1 MSTDRSRQRQVQLLR
16 IFRKWHRLTG
26 AALFIFFFVIGITG
40 LVLGWK
46 KNSQGYILPHTQKGT
61 NKEVKNWLPLER
73 LQQLAQQAL
82 QKHYPDYSTEI
93 SRLDVR
99 PSKGMLKVLFEE
111 HHVGVQL
118 DGATGVTLNVAMRH
132 SDWIE
137 NLHDGSLVDDWL
149 GTKGYF
155 KLFYTTITGLALLLF
170 TITGFWLWYGPKH
183 LRKKKK

>member
-1 MSTDRSRQRQVQLLR
+1 MALSRPQQVQLLR
-16 IFRKWHRLTG
+16 NFRTWHRLTG
-26 AALFIFFFVIGITG
+26 AVLFVFFAIVGITG

-46 KNSQGYILPHTQKGT
+46 KDSQGYILPQTQKGSSPDLAT
-61 NKEVKNWLPLER
+61 WLPLDS
-73 LQQLAQQAL
+73 LQQLAKKAL
-82 QKHYPDYSTEI
+82 KKEYPSYSTAVA
-93 SRLDVR
+93 RLDVR

-118 DGATGVTLNVAMRH
+118 DGATGATLSIAKRH

-137 NLHDGSLVDDWL
+137 NLHDGSIVDSWL

-155 KLFYTTITGLALLLF
+155 KLFYTTVMSLALLLF

-183 LRKKKK
+183 LRKKR